1 MITVYTKD
9 LCGYCHMAMNYL
21 KENNFEYE
29 EINIDHNPEAREFL
43 KAGGHTTCPQIY
55 YRSGILVEGGCSGL
69 LALSKEE
76 IENRM
81 QSFDLEDFDFDV
93 TYKL

>member
-29 EINIDHNPEAREFL
+29 EINIDHNEDARNFI
-43 KAGGHTTCPQIY
+43 KQAGHKTCPQIY
-55 YRSGILVEGGCSGL
+55 YQNDLLVEGGFTGL
-69 LALSKEE
+69 SSLTKEH
-76 IENRM
+76 IEKR
-81 QSFDLEDFDFDV
+81 FATKDVEDFDFDIS
-93 TYKL
+93 YKL